1 MKKKKKAYMKN
12 RILWEKALRLV
23 LNVSKMRKQFLE
35 EEMFGLSPLMMRSC
49 VTVAAFISE
58 ASENNHPKEQLRY
71 LTVSQEALFECI
83 HYLAIIDEEGYGN
96 TVKLTIEAEQ
106 VSVLLESYIKAL
118 KK

>member
-12 RILWEKALRLV
+12 RLLWEKALRFV

-35 EEMFGLSPLMMRSC
+35 EDMFGISPLIMRAC
-49 VTVAAFISE
+49 GTVAAFISE
-58 ASENNHPKEQLRY
+58 AGENNYPKEQLRC
-71 LTVSQEALFECI
+71 LSVSQEALFECI

-96 TVKLTIEAEQ
+96 TVKLTIEAEH
-106 VSVLLESYIKAL
+106 VSVLLESYINAL